1 MKKYLILLVLPLMVA
16 CGSKGPKEAVLSG
29 KYLNSVDSMLLI
41 SSKGTADTLFLAKD
55 GSFTFKALLAAPQ
68 LYKLIN
74 SRTQTLVYLNPGD
87 SSFVEFDIAN
97 PANGPVFS
105 ADQQKVN
112 TNLYNGNKT
121 LREIMRN
128 YRELYSL
135 TSEKFNQKI
144 DSIQGILNS
153 NIDSIKGET
162 KLIVEM
168 EKMRAKYAIM
178 TIKNNY
184 PQYFA
189 YLNEKEFNADSA
201 DFSFLNELDVNNA
214 NHLMFDDYANLIISY
229 VDTKLGK
236 LPNYKEISEKPATE
250 RLPIIFSVVDTI
262 ITNETV
268 RDFVKMNLMNDDL
281 EYGEFYSLNDVIQN
295 YLANCKTPE
304 YANIVKTKFDKK
316 MLLAPGVP
324 APVFK
329 YFDINGKEYSLEDF
343 KGKLVYID
351 FWATWC
357 GPCRHELP
365 FLMAL
370 EKDYHGK
377 KVVFASISMDDNKAA
392 WEKMVKEQN
401 MKGVQLYAEGA
412 WKSFVATNYQIR
424 GIPTFFLI
432 DANGN
437 ILKPNAPRPSS
448 NEIRPLLDENLAK
461 L

>member
-1 MKKYLILLVLPLMVA
+1 MRKYLILLVLPIMAA
-16 CGSKGPKEAVLSG
+16 CGPKGPKEAVLAG
-29 KYLNSVDSMLLI
+29 KFIKSVDTMVYI
-41 SSKGTADTLFLAKD
+41 TTKGITDTVYLSKD
-55 GSFTFKALLAAPQ
+55 GEFTYKVMLNTPQ
-68 LYKLIN
+68 LYKLNIA
-74 SRTQTLVYLNPGD
+74 RTQTLVYLNPGD
-87 SSFVEFDIAN
+87 SSYVEFDVTAPID
-97 PANGPVFS
+97 GPKFS

-112 TNLYNGNKT
+112 ENLFKGNVAY
-121 LREIMRN
+121 REIMRN
-128 YRELYSL
+128 YRELFAL
-135 TSEKFNQKI
+135 TSDKFNQKV

-153 NIDSIKGET
+153 NIDSIKGEA

-168 EKMRAKYAIM
+168 EKIRAKYAILSLRN
-178 TIKNNY
+178 TY
-184 PQYFA
+184 PEYFA

-201 DFSFLNELDVNNA
+201 DYSFLNELDVNNA
-214 NHLMFDDYANLIISY
+214 DHLMFDDYSSLVNSY
-229 VDTKLGK
+229 VQTKLSK
-236 LPNYKEISEKPATE
+236 MPNFKEISEKPASE
-250 RLPIIFSVVDTI
+250 RLPIIFAAVDSFV
-262 ITNETV
+262 TNPTV
-268 RDFVKMNLMNDDL
+268 RDYVKMNLMDEDL
-281 EYGEFYSLNDVIQN
+281 TFGEFYLLNDVIQN
-295 YLANCKTPE
+295 YLAKCQTPE

-316 MLLAPGVP
+316 MLLAPGAA

-329 YFDINGKEYSLEDF
+329 YTDINGKDYSLEDF

-365 FLMAL
+365 FLKTL

-377 KVVFASISMDDNKAA
+377 KVVFVSISMDDNKAA
-392 WEKMVKEQN
+392 WEKMVKEED

-437 ILKPNAPRPSS
+437 VLKPNAPRPSS
-448 NEIRPLLDENLAK
+448 DEIRSVLDENLAK